1 MHQVHESCARR
12 HGSRQG
18 GSRSE
23 AWALAGCSSSPVEQR
38 VNSSA
43 SAAALPSSAG
53 ETSAL
58 AVARQR
64 GGMWL
69 DDMDTGSRGAVLPA
83 QGPLGRCLRATRLDL
98 FLSQQQLATLAGTTQ
113 AAVSRLER
121 GAPNW
126 ALFCRLIDAMGGRP
140 VVTIESVGTDRML
153 FERYFGAEADDD
165 YEGWAESGA

>member
-1 MHQVHESCARR
+1 M
-12 HGSRQG
+12 RQ
-18 GSRSE
+18 E
-23 AWALAGCSSSPVEQR
+23 AWISIRR
-38 VNSSA
+38 VAVRGKRFRGLFIVAVGVA
-43 SAAALPSSAG
+43 STTRHPQLPLPSSAG
-53 ETSAL
+53 GTPAL
-58 AVARQR
+58 SVGRQR
-64 GGMWL
+64 EGMWL

-121 GAPNW
+121 GAQKW

>member
-1 MHQVHESCARR
+1 MQPGHVCSWLADCRVARV
-12 HGSRQG
+12 STSQ
-18 GSRSE
+18 
-23 AWALAGCSSSPVEQR
+23 
-38 VNSSA
+38 A
-43 SAAALPSSAG
+43 SARAIPSPLGGRS
-53 ETSAL
+53 TPPP
-58 AVARQR
+58 ARQR

-126 ALFCRLIDAMGGRP
+126 ALFCRLIDVMGGRP
-140 VVTIESVGTDRML
+140 VVTIESVETDRML
-153 FERYFGAEADDD
+153 FERYFGSAADDD
-165 YEGWAESGA
+165 YDDDYEDLAERGA